1 MSEQVT
7 EAILEQV
14 RALPYAEQRRVL
26 DFARALGQAR
36 PTGVGWVELS
46 RFAGSID
53 KKDLRTMADA
63 IEQGCAR
70 IDLNEW

>member
-1 MSEQVT
+1 MSVQVT

-26 DFARALGQAR
+26 DFARALRQAK
-36 PTGVGWVELS
+36 PTGVGWEELS

-53 KKDLRTMADA
+53 KQDLRTMADA
-63 IEQGCAR
+63 IEQGCER
-70 IDLNEW
+70 IDPNEW